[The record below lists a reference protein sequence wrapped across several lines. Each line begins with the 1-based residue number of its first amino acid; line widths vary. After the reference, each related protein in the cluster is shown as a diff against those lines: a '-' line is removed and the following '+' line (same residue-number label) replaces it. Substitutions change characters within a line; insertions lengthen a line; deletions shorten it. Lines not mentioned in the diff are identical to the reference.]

1 MASKLA
7 SSAAK
12 TLAQQYP
19 GTISPLIV
27 CAPMRLISSPALV
40 HAVALSGGLGFL
52 GGGIPGTDT
61 SIPTLKSLISEANAL
76 FTPSSGP
83 APFGVGFLLITDPS
97 PAETVDLLASLPP
110 AQVPAAV
117 WLFPAASPRTIASW
131 TTSLRS
137 LPAPPKIWLQVGT
150 KAQALSYA
158 KLCQPDVLVLQGADA
173 GGHGL
178 AASASIV
185 ALVPETTDAL
195 REAGLDIPVIAAGG
209 VADGRGVAAAMVL
222 GADGVAMG
230 TRFLACPEAK
240 IARGYQ
246 DAVLVASD
254 GGVNTV
260 RTRLYDTLRG
270 SRTWPEGY
278 NGRGVVNRSYVERET
293 VAVEEN
299 EKRYLKAMEEGDKAW
314 GVEGRATTYAGSA
327 VGLVGEV
334 KGAGAI
340 VEEVR
345 GDAIRLLGGN
355 KAQYFIIDS
364 RTRL

>member
-1 MASKLA
+1 
-7 SSAAK
+7 
-12 TLAQQYP
+12 
-19 GTISPLIV
+19 
-27 CAPMRLISSPALV
+27 MRLISSPALV

-61 SIPTLKSLISEANAL
+61 SIPTLKSLINETNAL
-76 FTPSSGP
+76 FTPSSSCP

-110 AQVPAAV
+110 NQVPAAV
-117 WLFPAASPRTIASW
+117 WLFPAASPDTITAW
-131 TTSLRS
+131 TTSLRT
-137 LPAPPKIWLQVGT
+137 LPTPPKIWLQVGT

-158 KLCQPDVLVLQGADA
+158 KLSQPDVLVLQGADA

-185 ALVPETTDAL
+185 SLVPETTDAL
-195 REAGLDIPVIAAGG
+195 REAGFDIPVIAAGG

-222 GADGVAMG
+222 GAQGVAMG

-254 GGVNTV
+254 GGVSTV

-270 SRTWPEGY
+270 SKTWPEGY
-278 NGRGVVNRSYVERET
+278 NGRGVVNRSYEERET
-293 VAVEEN
+293 VGVEEN
-299 EKRYLKAMEEGDKAW
+299 VKKYLKAMEEGDKAW

-345 GDAIRLLGGN
+345 GDAIKLLGRY
-355 KAQYFIIDS
+355 KA
-364 RTRL
+364 

>member
-1 MASKLA
+1 MASNPA
-7 SSAAK
+7 NSAAK
-12 TLAQQYP
+12 SAPKTLTQQYP
-19 GTISPLIV
+19 GTTSPLIV

-40 HAVALSGGLGFL
+40 HAVSLSGGLGFL
-52 GGGIPGTDT
+52 GFGIPGTDT
-61 SIPTLKSLISEANAL
+61 SISDIKTLIDEANAL
-76 FTPSSGP
+76 FTPSSSAGP
-83 APFGVGFLLITDPS
+83 APFGIGFLLITDPS
-97 PAETVDLLASLPP
+97 PAEAIALLASLPP
-110 AQVPAAV
+110 SQAPAAV
-117 WLFPAASPRTIASW
+117 WLFPAASPDTIAKW

-137 LPAPPKIWLQVGT
+137 LPTPPKIWLQVGT
-150 KAQALSYA
+150 KAQVLSYA

-195 REAGLDIPVIAAGG
+195 REAGLNIPVIAAGG
-209 VADGRGVAAAMVL
+209 IADGRGVAAATVL

-270 SRTWPEGY
+270 SKTWPEGY
-278 NGRGVVNRSYVERET
+278 NGRGVVNRSFVESET
-293 VAVEEN
+293 LGVEEN
-299 EKRYLKAMEEGDKAW
+299 VEKYLKAMEEGDKAW
-314 GVEGRATTYAGSA
+314 GIEGRATTYAGSA

-334 KGAGAI
+334 KGAGKI

-345 GDAIRLLGGN
+345 GDAIKLLGGN
-355 KAQYFIIDS
+355 KD
-364 RTRL
+364 